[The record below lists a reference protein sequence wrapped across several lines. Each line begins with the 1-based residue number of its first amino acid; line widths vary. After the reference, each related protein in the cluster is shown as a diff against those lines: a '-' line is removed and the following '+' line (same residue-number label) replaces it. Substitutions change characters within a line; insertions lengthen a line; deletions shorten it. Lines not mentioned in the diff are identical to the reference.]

1 MKKLSAILVALVLVA
16 ATAVTAFAAGINSS
30 EQAVLDK
37 LSSTVTMQG
46 NQMRISQE
54 FVNQAENYFNTIEM
68 TEQESKDI
76 IAVLDEG
83 NKYLENSGASDFKS
97 LSYDQKEVVLGYG
110 QKAVGVIGM
119 TMSYD
124 PNTRTITVTD
134 PKGNAAF
141 SVSEANYLVPAGGSS
156 GASSGNSSNS
166 GSVIKTT
173 GSDVNYFGFIALGAA
188 AVLLVAGGAMFVV
201 KTKKERA

>member
-1 MKKLSAILVALVLVA
+1 MKKLSAIFVALLLVA
-16 ATAVTAFAAGINSS
+16 ATAITAFAAGINSS

-37 LSSTVTMQG
+37 LNGTVTMQG
-46 NQMRISQE
+46 NEMRISQE

-76 IAVLDEG
+76 IAIIDEG
-83 NKYLENSGASDFKS
+83 NSFLVNSGASDFKS
-97 LSYDQKEVVLGYG
+97 LSYDQKQVLLGYG

-124 PNTRTITVTD
+124 STTRTITVTD
-134 PKGNAAF
+134 PNGNVAF
-141 SVSEANYLVPAGGSS
+141 SVSEANYLVPANGSS
-156 GASSGNSSNS
+156 SGSSGNSSNS

-188 AVLLVAGGAMFVV
+188 AVVLVAGGAMFVV